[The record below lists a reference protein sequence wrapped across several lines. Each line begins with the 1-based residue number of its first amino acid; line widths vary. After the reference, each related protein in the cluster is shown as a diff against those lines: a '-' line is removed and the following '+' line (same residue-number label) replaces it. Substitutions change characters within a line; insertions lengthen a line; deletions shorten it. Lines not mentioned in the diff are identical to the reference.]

1 VDTKVLHCSTQPPS
15 NGLTS
20 QTCPIHAYSGAMTVV
35 GNKAYVIEG
44 RNTKNAQVFDM
55 DTQQWRTLPSMS
67 VDRQGCAAVGLGRSI
82 LVVGGGSRVVEAF
95 DIETHTW
102 STLANLPSN
111 RKYCVAGL
119 VGNQVIVAGGEGGND
134 GSTAVSL
141 DVGHLVSAPCP
152 PEVLNVLSRR
162 ERKAALEKWVKEV
175 TAMRQMYLGKIET
188 ETARVNAEYAS
199 KKKVLDDWYKGKMEK
214 LEQLSVLWSNEVDEK
229 LEDAKEQIEDLERVL
244 AGEKSESKP
253 VQVDEVLSML
263 RCPITKDVMVE
274 PVFAADG
281 YTYEHS
287 AIEDLFSR
295 APSGREVQSPAIRK
309 AFAHRRLS
317 PNTAIRAMG
326 PKYGNVK
333 DLL

>member
-295 APSGREVQSPAIRK
+295 TPSGQVVRSPAMGK
-309 AFAHRRLS
+309 DLAHCVLS
-317 PNTAIRAMG
+317 PNLDMRAITSKFG
-326 PKYGNVK
+326 QT
-333 DLL
+333 